1 MKIEKLSAKTD
12 FEQIV
17 RLIEDARSRTLRKVN
32 AELVTL
38 YYQIGQVVSQK
49 VADGVWGE
57 KTVDELADFINA
69 KMPELKGF
77 TRRGL
82 YRMKQFYETYA
93 PDSECYKVWFQTR
106 QNKSSPIVST
116 PLTQLQDEQN
126 QQDTIVSPVVTQFEM
141 EDNQVNKF
149 LSQVLT
155 KISWTN
161 HLQILSGTKSA
172 EEKFFY
178 LTVSAKENW
187 SKRELLRQIQS
198 SAFER
203 TILSDKKMTLPET
216 ILPRGI
222 FKDKYIFEFLDLP
235 DGHSETDLELALIEN
250 FKNFVLEIGRGFAYL
265 GRQFRLSIGNH
276 DYYLDLLFYQ
286 RDLQCLVN
294 FELKIKEFKPEFLGK
309 LNFYLEALDRDVKKA
324 FENPSIGVLLCK
336 GKDDTVVEYA
346 LARNVSPALIA
357 DYETKLPDKKLLQA
371 KIEEFA
377 QILESS
383 ENEEKVL

>member
-1 MKIEKLSAKTD
+1 
-12 FEQIV
+12 
-17 RLIEDARSRTLRKVN
+17 
-32 AELVTL
+32 
-38 YYQIGQVVSQK
+38 
-49 VADGVWGE
+49 
-57 KTVDELADFINA
+57 
-69 KMPELKGF
+69 
-77 TRRGL
+77 
-82 YRMKQFYETYA
+82 
-93 PDSECYKVWFQTR
+93 
-106 QNKSSPIVST
+106 
-116 PLTQLQDEQN
+116 
-126 QQDTIVSPVVTQFEM
+126 
-141 EDNQVNKF
+141 
-149 LSQVLT
+149 
-155 KISWTN
+155 
-161 HLQILSGTKSA
+161 
-172 EEKFFY
+172 
-178 LTVSAKENW
+178 VSAKENW
-187 SKRELLRQIQS
+187 SKRELLRQINS
-198 SAFER
+198 SVFER

-250 FKNFVLEIGRGFAYL
+250 FKNFVLKIGRGFAYL
-265 GRQFRLSIGNH
+265 GRQFRLQVGNH

-346 LARNVSPALIA
+346 LARNVSSALIA

-377 QILESS
+377 QILELA
-383 ENEEKVL
+383 ENKD